1 MKYPDC
7 FARANSRLDNRAACT
22 VTFCTDCEGCKF
34 YKTEAQFRTE
44 QQAAAER
51 LSRRGL
57 NPCIKTVRG
66 YYRSGVSYE
75 KQIMSTKRRSSE

>member
-1 MKYPDC
+1 MKYFDC
-7 FARANSRLDNRAACT
+7 FACANSAACT
-22 VTFCTDCEGCKF
+22 ATSRTDCTGCPF

-57 NPCIKTVRG
+57 EPTVKTVRG
-66 YYRSGVSYE
+66 YYQSGVSYE
-75 KQIMSTKRRSSE
+75 KQIMSVKRRFPV